1 MDNTEVRGL
10 SQNCAELKNRSQQ
23 RTFRSCCPVQLSSTV
38 VTRHRKLLK
47 LINFYKMKNSGSQ
60 SHQPRFKCSVATCS
74 EVWIQNVYIS
84 ADISIRQHYS
94 GGGQAVKCYLT
105 SQTYLQKQGEV
116 CLGQLKITLSVQHHP
131 NHLQEAFHN
140 IY

>member
-74 EVWIQNVYIS
+74 EVWIQ
-84 ADISIRQHYS
+84 
-94 GGGQAVKCYLT
+94 KCLHLCRHFYQTTLLWRRASCEVLSHILDLPSETGRGMPGPTQNHAFCPT
-105 SQTYLQKQGEV
+105 SSQ
-116 CLGQLKITLSVQHHP
+116 SSSRS
-131 NHLQEAFHN
+131 FS
-140 IY
+140 